1 MLRKIRL
8 MAATLCFVLI
18 TLLFL
23 DFTGTL
29 HGWFGWLAKIQ
40 FLPAVLA
47 LNVGVVL
54 LLILLTLVFG
64 RIYCSVICPLG
75 VFQDVIARF
84 GRIGKKLP
92 YSYSPALSWLRY
104 GVLAV
109 FVAALVAG
117 VGSFVALL
125 APYSAYGRIANSLLQ
140 PLWMWG
146 NNLLAYLAE
155 RMDSY
160 AFYEVDVWMKSLS
173 TLLVAVATV
182 VVLFVLAWR
191 NGRTYCNT
199 ICPVG
204 TVLGFISR
212 FSLYRITIDTEKCNS
227 CGLCTRQCKAACIDG
242 KQHKVDGS
250 RCVVCMNCLDV
261 CRKNALSYAPVWKA
275 KKQETA
281 ATMKDVALKA
291 KVSTATVSRAL
302 MNPDK
307 VSQATRN
314 RVEKAAREVG
324 YLPQPMGRNVKRN
337 ESRTILVIVPDICDP
352 FFSEIIRGIE
362 VTAAN
367 HGYLV
372 LIGDCA
378 HQNQQEKT
386 FIDLIITK
394 QIDGMLLLGSRL
406 PFDASIEEQRN
417 LPPMVMANEFAPEL
431 ELPTVHIDN
440 LTAAFDAVN
449 YLYEQGHKRIGCIA
463 GPEEMPLCHYRLQ
476 GYVQAL
482 RRCGIMVDPQ
492 YIARGDFTFEAGSK
506 AMQQLLDL
514 PQPPTAVFCH
524 SDVMAL
530 GALSQAKRQ
539 GLKVP
544 EDLSIIGFDN
554 IDLTQFCDPPLTTI
568 AQPRYEIGREAML
581 LLLDQMQGQ
590 HVGSGSR
597 LMDCELIIRGSTRA
611 LP

>member
-1 MLRKIRL
+1 M
-8 MAATLCFVLI
+8 
-18 TLLFL
+18 
-23 DFTGTL
+23 
-29 HGWFGWLAKIQ
+29 
-40 FLPAVLA
+40 
-47 LNVGVVL
+47 
-54 LLILLTLVFG
+54 
-64 RIYCSVICPLG
+64 
-75 VFQDVIARF
+75 
-84 GRIGKKLP
+84 
-92 YSYSPALSWLRY
+92 
-104 GVLAV
+104 
-109 FVAALVAG
+109 
-117 VGSFVALL
+117 
-125 APYSAYGRIANSLLQ
+125 
-140 PLWMWG
+140 
-146 NNLLAYLAE
+146 
-155 RMDSY
+155 
-160 AFYEVDVWMKSLS
+160 
-173 TLLVAVATV
+173 
-182 VVLFVLAWR
+182 
-191 NGRTYCNT
+191 
-199 ICPVG
+199 
-204 TVLGFISR
+204 
-212 FSLYRITIDTEKCNS
+212 
-227 CGLCTRQCKAACIDG
+227 
-242 KQHKVDGS
+242 
-250 RCVVCMNCLDV
+250 
-261 CRKNALSYAPVWKA
+261 KA

-440 LTAAFDAVN
+440 LAAAFDAVN

>member
-1 MLRKIRL
+1 M
-8 MAATLCFVLI
+8 
-18 TLLFL
+18 
-23 DFTGTL
+23 
-29 HGWFGWLAKIQ
+29 
-40 FLPAVLA
+40 
-47 LNVGVVL
+47 
-54 LLILLTLVFG
+54 
-64 RIYCSVICPLG
+64 
-75 VFQDVIARF
+75 
-84 GRIGKKLP
+84 
-92 YSYSPALSWLRY
+92 
-104 GVLAV
+104 
-109 FVAALVAG
+109 
-117 VGSFVALL
+117 
-125 APYSAYGRIANSLLQ
+125 
-140 PLWMWG
+140 
-146 NNLLAYLAE
+146 
-155 RMDSY
+155 
-160 AFYEVDVWMKSLS
+160 
-173 TLLVAVATV
+173 
-182 VVLFVLAWR
+182 
-191 NGRTYCNT
+191 
-199 ICPVG
+199 
-204 TVLGFISR
+204 
-212 FSLYRITIDTEKCNS
+212 
-227 CGLCTRQCKAACIDG
+227 
-242 KQHKVDGS
+242 
-250 RCVVCMNCLDV
+250 
-261 CRKNALSYAPVWKA
+261 KA

-440 LTAAFDAVN
+440 LPAAFDAVN

-492 YIARGDFTFEAGSK
+492 YIARGDFTFEAGSR

>member
-1 MLRKIRL
+1 M
-8 MAATLCFVLI
+8 
-18 TLLFL
+18 
-23 DFTGTL
+23 
-29 HGWFGWLAKIQ
+29 
-40 FLPAVLA
+40 
-47 LNVGVVL
+47 
-54 LLILLTLVFG
+54 
-64 RIYCSVICPLG
+64 
-75 VFQDVIARF
+75 
-84 GRIGKKLP
+84 
-92 YSYSPALSWLRY
+92 
-104 GVLAV
+104 
-109 FVAALVAG
+109 
-117 VGSFVALL
+117 
-125 APYSAYGRIANSLLQ
+125 
-140 PLWMWG
+140 
-146 NNLLAYLAE
+146 
-155 RMDSY
+155 
-160 AFYEVDVWMKSLS
+160 
-173 TLLVAVATV
+173 
-182 VVLFVLAWR
+182 
-191 NGRTYCNT
+191 
-199 ICPVG
+199 
-204 TVLGFISR
+204 
-212 FSLYRITIDTEKCNS
+212 
-227 CGLCTRQCKAACIDG
+227 
-242 KQHKVDGS
+242 
-250 RCVVCMNCLDV
+250 
-261 CRKNALSYAPVWKA
+261 KA

-440 LTAAFDAVN
+440 LTAAFDEVN